1 MTGQYSVLDFNLS
14 VSGPVTQSAAG
25 PNMSSV
31 IIPFHCQYAELTGTH
46 TGQAVAKEVVIDPV
60 RAIAI
65 WSVVMSQGLLRN
77 LCVYVVPY

>member
-1 MTGQYSVLDFNLS
+1 LKRFPAYEPHCSQLYKMMTGQYSVLDFNLS

-65 WSVVMSQGLLRN
+65 
-77 LCVYVVPY
+77 